1 MVRWGPFLLVSC
13 VWFGLVVRAW
23 RRGQY
28 RRVLWWLG
36 CWGLS
41 ALTWTPLAF
50 SFGGSAVA
58 KITTTWWSGGIWVL
72 TPLQPASIDTSFWL
86 NILMTV
92 PQGIL
97 LKLNWPH
104 LAWPSWL
111 LAGLAT
117 GLTLEG
123 GQAIGN
129 ALVSLGR
136 WVDINDVLTN
146 WTGVFLGAALM
157 ALVMKCWP
165 TKFN

>member
-104 LAWPSWL
+104 LTWPSWL